1 MRKTPSILLLYGN
14 KDGVF
19 MHIRRKIYIW
29 VLILAVLITGGLAVL
44 QTAQQQLAGKL
55 IRLHV
60 VARSDSPHDQ
70 QVKLSVRD
78 AVLAAAG
85 RLIDGAPEPRAALAA
100 GLDEIALAAQE
111 RLRELGEDAQV
122 RVRLGRER
130 FPTREYDT
138 FSLPAGVYESLRVTI
153 GDGEGH
159 NWWCVAFPSLCLSAT
174 SEEFASKAA
183 GAGFPDSLTGALDGE
198 KAYEVRFFL
207 LDALGELENFLF
219 AG

>member
-1 MRKTPSILLLYGN
+1 MKKLMKRIG
-14 KDGVF
+14 
-19 MHIRRKIYIW
+19 IC
-29 VLILAVLITGGLAVL
+29 LILAASVWCGTLLADRQRL
-44 QTAQQQLAGKL
+44 NEEL
-55 IRLHV
+55 IRFHV
-60 VARSDSPHDQ
+60 VANSDSEEDQ
-70 QVKLSVRD
+70 AVKLQVRD
-78 AVLAAAG
+78 AVLASLQNDLNKIADVEEAKAYLQANLPKIQSVVNQALEAAG
-85 RLIDGAPEPRAALAA
+85 CD
-100 GLDEIALAAQE
+100 
-111 RLRELGEDAQV
+111 REAVVTLC
-122 RVRLGRER
+122 REA
-130 FPTREYDT
+130 FDTRYYDT
-138 FSLPAGVYESLRVTI
+138 FTLPAGVYEALRIVI